1 MSFSSDWLKA
11 IQLKPRFLF
20 GIWLLGTLV
29 LFLPE
34 NVAARFG
41 IVEARIALQPW
52 IGLGT
57 LAAFSFWVI
66 QLIPSLSDYWLKRKF
81 KRQIIRAL
89 DFMSPEEWVLLAYC
103 LKQNQQTVTL
113 SLVDRAAGSLTARG
127 ILDRAGGVGNQL
139 AWPYTIPTFLWKHL
153 LKNRE
158 RFFAAA
164 PFPSD
169 EIDAHL
175 LGLHQHIHRHHF

>member
-1 MSFSSDWLKA
+1 MSLSLDWLKA

-20 GIWLLGTLV
+20 GIWLLGMLV
-29 LFLPE
+29 IFLPDSL
-34 NVAARFG
+34 AMSFG

-66 QLIPSLSDYWLKRKF
+66 QLIPSLSSYWRKRKF

-89 DFMSPEEWVLLAYC
+89 DFTSPEEWVLLAYC
-103 LKQNQQTVTL
+103 LRQNQQTITL

-127 ILDRAGGVGNQL
+127 ILEPAGGVGNQL

-158 RFFAAA
+158 RFLATA
-164 PFPSD
+164 PFPPD
-169 EIDAHL
+169 EVRVRL
-175 LGLHQHIHRHHF
+175 LDLHERIHQHDF

>member
-20 GIWLLGTLV
+20 GIWFLGMLV
-29 LFLPE
+29 LFLPDF
-34 NVAARFG
+34 VAARFG

-66 QLIPSLSDYWLKRKF
+66 QLIPSLSSYWRKLKVR
-81 KRQIIRAL
+81 RQIIRAL
-89 DFMSPEEWVLLAYC
+89 DFTSPEEWVLLAYC

-113 SLVDRAAGSLTARG
+113 SLVDRAAKSLAARG
-127 ILDRAGGVGNQL
+127 ILEPAGGVGNQL
-139 AWPYTIPTFLWKHL
+139 AWPYTIPTFLWIHL

-158 RFFAAA
+158 CFFATA
-164 PFPSD
+164 PFPPD
-169 EIDAHL
+169 EIEARL